1 VSVLI
6 ASQNREYEKSISSMR
21 HLGLVALAAMF
32 FIIAL
37 IFRDMGQ
44 TVIVFL
50 LIPFSLV
57 GVVGGHWLMDAPLS
71 LFSFLG
77 VIALIGVLV
86 NDALVLVSAYNDLLR
101 TGHGQMEALYE
112 AGISRFRPV
121 SLTSLTT
128 FAGLAPIMFEKSLQA
143 QPMAISVSHG
153 LLVTTLVNLVL
164 LPALLVILNRLR
176 LLSSYLRFGY
186 TPVKELAELA
196 RKEMEAEREM
206 QNRLIN
212 N

>member
-1 VSVLI
+1 
-6 ASQNREYEKSISSMR
+6 MR
-21 HLGLVALAAMF
+21 RLSLVVLAAMF

-37 IFRDMGQ
+37 TFRDMGQ

-57 GVVGGHWLMDAPLS
+57 GVIGGHWLMDAPLS

-77 VIALIGVLV
+77 VIALIGILV
-86 NDALVLVSAYNDLLR
+86 NDALVLVSACNDLLR

-112 AGISRFRPV
+112 AGISRFRPIL
-121 SLTSLTT
+121 LTSLTT

-143 QPMAISVSHG
+143 QFLIPMAISVSYG
-153 LLVTTLVNLVL
+153 LLVATLVNLVL

-176 LLSSYLRFGY
+176 LLSAYVRLGY
-186 TPVKELAELA
+186 TPAKELVEPA

-206 QNRLIN
+206 HNNLIN